1 MIPGTK
7 TTGERSHRHLK
18 NYTED
23 VDDESEKLRAELAAV
38 EEAVEAQRPAAL
50 EAQQEHGLVLKT

>member
-18 NYTED
+18 TGTED

-38 EEAVEAQRPAAL
+38 EEVVEAQQWPL
-50 EAQQEHGLVLKT
+50 KPSKNMGLC